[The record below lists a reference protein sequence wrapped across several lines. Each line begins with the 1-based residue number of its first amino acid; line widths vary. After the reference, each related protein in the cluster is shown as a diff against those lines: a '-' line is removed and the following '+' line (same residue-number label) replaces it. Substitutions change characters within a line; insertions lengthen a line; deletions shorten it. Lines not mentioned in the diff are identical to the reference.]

1 MANGSRKRLFK
12 PNCEEF
18 EKIKSPTK
26 YTKIHGVVSAVSPMQ
41 SGASGC
47 KYGSLNEESAYKRGC
62 TGTGKCL
69 F

>member
-41 SGASGC
+41 SGAS
-47 KYGSLNEESAYKRGC
+47 SMEA
-62 TGTGKCL
+62 
-69 F
+69 